1 MASARRVVS
10 VTDGMPEIFCEIF
23 TSPTCVNQLMLLWY
37 PVKACTAISS
47 FMLRPVP
54 VAAASALYL
63 INLVVG
69 NTSTTF
75 PIGSSLL

>member
-1 MASARRVVS
+1 M
-10 VTDGMPEIFCEIF
+10 TDGMPEIFCVIL
-23 TSPTCVNQLMLLWY
+23 TSPICVNQLMLFWY
-37 PVKACTAISS
+37 PVKACTAMSS
-47 FMLRPVP
+47 LTLRPVP